1 MEIIN
6 SKMEINK
13 RSKLLI
19 RHPRYKRK
27 NIYRQRHHRAR
38 RIIPTSYLLLFQNR
52 WCRGKSFL
60 IKHAAQIT

>member
-19 RHPRYKRK
+19 RHPRYKKKTFTGRG
-27 NIYRQRHHRAR
+27 
-38 RIIPTSYLLLFQNR
+38 IIEHGVLFQQAICFYFR
-52 WCRGKSFL
+52 IDGV
-60 IKHAAQIT
+60 AARVFSLNVQLK